1 MGAGWAAYD
10 AAMDW
15 LNQTLDTTNLL
26 GRAIVSLLVIVG
38 LYALRRAAAR
48 WYVRTVDDPD
58 KQYRARKL
66 IGYVFSVLTV
76 LALGVIWFPFF
87 GDLATFL
94 GILSAG
100 LAVALRDLFTN
111 LAAWV
116 YIVSQQPFVV
126 GDRVEIA
133 GNAGDVVD
141 IRGLRFTLR
150 EIGNWVDADQPT
162 GRLVHIPNGFVFS
175 NPMANYT
182 RDVPYVWHEIEV
194 LITFES
200 DWRAAEQHLLH
211 ALAGQAVPDEAVSSA
226 TARASARLDYPID
239 YGDST
244 TSTYV
249 ATRES
254 GVAITGRVLVDARR
268 RRRAH
273 DGIWRSVLDAFSADA
288 TVELAYPTVRNVIHD
303 PITVEHPGE

>member
-1 MGAGWAAYD
+1 
-10 AAMDW
+10 MDW
-15 LNQTLDTTNLL
+15 LNQTFDTTNLL
-26 GRAIVSLLVIVG
+26 GRAVVSLLVVAG
-38 LYALRRAAAR
+38 LYVARRAAAR
-48 WYVRTVDDPD
+48 WYVRTVADPD

-66 IGYVFSVLTV
+66 IGYVFGVLTV
-76 LALGVIWFPFF
+76 LALGWIWFPFF

-182 RDVPYVWHEIEV
+182 RDVPFVWHEVEV
-194 LITFES
+194 LVTFES
-200 DWRAAEQHLLH
+200 DWRAAERHLLD
-211 ALAGQAVPDEAVSSA
+211 ALAGQAIPDDDVSTA
-226 TARASARLDYPID
+226 TSRASARLDYPID
-239 YGDST
+239 YGDT
-244 TSTYV
+244 TTGTYL
-249 ATRES
+249 AARES
-254 GVAITGRVLVDARR
+254 GVAITGRVLVEARR
-268 RRRAH
+268 RRRAN
-273 DGIWRSVLDAFSADA
+273 DGIWRTLLDAFADDP

-303 PITVEHPGE
+303 PITVERPDG